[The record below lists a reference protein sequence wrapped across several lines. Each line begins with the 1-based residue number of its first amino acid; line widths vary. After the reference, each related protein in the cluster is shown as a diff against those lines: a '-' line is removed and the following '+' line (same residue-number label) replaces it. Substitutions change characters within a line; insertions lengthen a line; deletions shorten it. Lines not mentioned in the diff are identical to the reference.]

1 MENKASFD
9 VLVQDASAV
18 LNRIIVSEEMAKN
31 SRGIV
36 KVIRFR
42 DWLKTIAPRRPTRPI
57 ISGVAMHT
65 SNAIQPF
72 LILSTY
78 SSPPTK
84 SAPDS
89 ETVGI

>member
-9 VLVQDASAV
+9 VLVQDAVAV

-42 DWLKTIAPRRPTRPI
+42 DWLKAIAP
-57 ISGVAMHT
+57 SE
-65 SNAIQPF
+65 
-72 LILSTY
+72 
-78 SSPPTK
+78 
-84 SAPDS
+84 APS
-89 ETVGI
+89 ETQAEEDWQY

>member
-9 VLVQDASAV
+9 VLVQDAVAV

-42 DWLKTIAPRRPTRPI
+42 DWLKAIAP
-57 ISGVAMHT
+57 S
-65 SNAIQPF
+65 
-72 LILSTY
+72 ST
-78 SSPPTK
+78 P
-84 SAPDS
+84 S
-89 ETVGI
+89 EPQDEEDWQY

>member
-9 VLVQDASAV
+9 VLVQDAVAV

-42 DWLKTIAPRRPTRPI
+42 DWLKAIAP
-57 ISGVAMHT
+57 SD
-65 SNAIQPF
+65 
-72 LILSTY
+72 
-78 SSPPTK
+78 
-84 SAPDS
+84 APS
-89 ETVGI
+89 ETQADEDWQY

>member
-9 VLVQDASAV
+9 VLVQDAVAV

-42 DWLKTIAPRRPTRPI
+42 DWLKAIAP
-57 ISGVAMHT
+57 SD
-65 SNAIQPF
+65 
-72 LILSTY
+72 
-78 SSPPTK
+78 
-84 SAPDS
+84 APS
-89 ETVGI
+89 ETQAEEDWQY

>member
-9 VLVQDASAV
+9 VLVQDAVEV

-42 DWLKTIAPRRPTRPI
+42 DWLKAIAP
-57 ISGVAMHT
+57 SD
-65 SNAIQPF
+65 
-72 LILSTY
+72 
-78 SSPPTK
+78 
-84 SAPDS
+84 APS
-89 ETVGI
+89 ETQADEDWQY